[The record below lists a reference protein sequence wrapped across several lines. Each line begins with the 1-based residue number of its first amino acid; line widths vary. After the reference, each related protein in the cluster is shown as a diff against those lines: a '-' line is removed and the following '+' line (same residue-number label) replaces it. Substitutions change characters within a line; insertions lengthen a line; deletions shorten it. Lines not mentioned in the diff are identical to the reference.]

1 MEATFWGRETPWP
14 GYSKIFLFFMM
25 INSKTIHIFSPG
37 PKIAIFQ
44 SMGTMDETYVD
55 IEINKTH
62 DVSISQTKHVD
73 KVEQIS
79 RYINCALNALY

>member
-1 MEATFWGRETPWP
+1 
-14 GYSKIFLFFMM
+14 MM

-73 KVEQIS
+73 KVE
-79 RYINCALNALY
+79 